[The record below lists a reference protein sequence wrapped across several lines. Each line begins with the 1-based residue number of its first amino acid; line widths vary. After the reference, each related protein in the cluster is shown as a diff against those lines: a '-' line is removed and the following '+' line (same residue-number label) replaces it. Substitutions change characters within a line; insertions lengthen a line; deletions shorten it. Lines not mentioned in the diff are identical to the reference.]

1 MENKLPYYMAYPMPL
16 VYDDERRERM
26 DYEYMK
32 SMYPDIAKKLL
43 PYIEDECDRME
54 FEGSMIYD
62 EYPDRLQL
70 MLIGRRLLDNA
81 RKDKV
86 FSELER
92 ETGKKGNKDRNWI
105 QDFIQVMLYQEIYK
119 RRCDYRKCQRKYYSG
134 IELR

>member
-26 DYEYMK
+26 DFEYMK
-32 SMYPDIAKKLL
+32 SMYPDAAKKLL

-70 MLIGRRLLDNA
+70 RLIGSRLLDKA
-81 RKDKV
+81 KKDHAFAGLDQGSAEK
-86 FSELER
+86 R
-92 ETGKKGNKDRNWI
+92 TET
-105 QDFIQVMLYQEIYK
+105 EIGF
-119 RRCDYRKCQRKYYSG
+119 G
-134 IELR
+134 I